1 MGNVRLQ
8 WIVEEKPNR
17 YNACSSNQ
25 EETGRFLTQESGVW
39 IEASDAIAREKV
51 SNPLSQQ
58 EEVPIEKVIHEPA
71 KQTHE
76 RNQSSWRRA
85 LA

>member
-1 MGNVRLQ
+1 MKTKESLR
-8 WIVEEKPNR
+8 
-17 YNACSSNQ
+17 
-25 EETGRFLTQESGVW
+25 RFLTQESGVW
-39 IEASDAIAREKV
+39 IEASDAVAREKV
-51 SNPLSQQ
+51 SNLFSQQ
-58 EEVPIEKVIHEPA
+58 EEVPIEKVIHQPA